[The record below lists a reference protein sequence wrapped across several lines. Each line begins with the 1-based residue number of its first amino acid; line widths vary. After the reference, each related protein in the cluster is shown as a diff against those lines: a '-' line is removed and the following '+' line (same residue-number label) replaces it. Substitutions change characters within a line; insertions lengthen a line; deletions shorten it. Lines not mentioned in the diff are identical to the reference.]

1 MARFFVDYIVKD
13 NPVLKDEDATHIL
26 KSLRMKVDDEITICD
41 RNSTDHIC
49 VIESI
54 KENKIFL
61 KVKESNPCLN
71 EPSIYVTLYQ
81 SLPKFD
87 KMDLIVQKAVE
98 LGVSEIVPVLTKRC
112 ISRPDE
118 KSIGKKILR
127 WQKISKEAS
136 KQSRRGRIPKIGDVI
151 CLESA
156 VKESNKSQVS
166 MVFYELMGK
175 KIGDIIKDTP
185 KTISIFV
192 GPEGGF
198 DKDEILK
205 MSSYN
210 IKSATLGRRIL
221 RTETAPIAALS
232 IIMYETGN
240 MQ

>member
-1 MARFFVDYIVKD
+1 M
-13 NPVLKDEDATHIL
+13 
-26 KSLRMKVDDEITICD
+26 
-41 RNSTDHIC
+41 
-49 VIESI
+49 
-54 KENKIFL
+54 
-61 KVKESNPCLN
+61 KESNPCLN

-136 KQSRRGRIPKIGDVI
+136 KQSRRGRIPKIGDLI
-151 CLESA
+151 SLESA

>member
-1 MARFFVDYIVKD
+1 
-13 NPVLKDEDATHIL
+13 
-26 KSLRMKVDDEITICD
+26 
-41 RNSTDHIC
+41 
-49 VIESI
+49 
-54 KENKIFL
+54 
-61 KVKESNPCLN
+61 
-71 EPSIYVTLYQ
+71 
-81 SLPKFD
+81 
-87 KMDLIVQKAVE
+87 
-98 LGVSEIVPVLTKRC
+98 
-112 ISRPDE
+112 
-118 KSIGKKILR
+118 
-127 WQKISKEAS
+127 
-136 KQSRRGRIPKIGDVI
+136 
-151 CLESA
+151 
-156 VKESNKSQVS
+156 